1 MKNLSTIILLFMTI
15 CLTQTSCLAEI
26 VHIEF
31 SNDEF
36 SYISDKN
43 SMTSV
48 TCTKPFTYDFSPEN
62 LCLPI
67 VPATVALNGGATY
80 ESSVVKYHVSLVKE
94 NIDIAKVILPVTN
107 QEDNRG
113 EHNNMTTQMVSDTI
127 PVCRYVGTSTRQN
140 ISLVRFAIC
149 PFIYNQTQRKL
160 FLVDEIEIDVRT
172 TPCQS
177 IDNLPKYNM
186 GLESL
191 IETVVNPERLKSII
205 ANQIPSSSPSSSTLP
220 SLESTNSND
229 RVDYLVITNDALK
242 KSFDELIEWKETKGL
257 RCKITTIGEIDRAYY
272 ASDIQLKIKMY
283 LKNLHQNNGLKYV
296 LLGGDDS
303 IVPVRY
309 CYAYAYGYKETTNM
323 PSDLYY
329 ACLGEPFD
337 WDGNKDGIY
346 AKFDDHVDLMQDLIV
361 SRLPVRTK
369 EQVSDF
375 VYKLLDYEHNPVYND
390 NILLAGVKR
399 DYDMN
404 GKSDSEIE
412 GEMLYDRYIAKYWNG
427 RKYNFFDTGTD
438 FEGGKD
444 YDVNATNLTEQISRG
459 YNFID
464 LSAHGTEFQWIIERS
479 SHYTREHGAIQ
490 QNSGHTIVTTV
501 ACNTNAFDSKFDPC
515 LSESL
520 IRNRQSG
527 VIAYFG
533 CSREGFNNSEY
544 SQSSVGM
551 SAEYTEKFY
560 ENLFSES
567 SRDKHFGDIARKGKE
582 DMINTCY
589 YDNYFKWIQLGLN
602 PIGDPEMPIFIS
614 TPKIFNSKL
623 EKVENGFELDCLTN
637 GVKIAVKDNTTNT
650 TFLFENISSIN
661 LSDLPETSRICLT
674 KQNYIPKVIQI
685 KKIQNRDF
693 EGGDTIDG
701 DLVLTGA
708 AVHNGSP
715 RGEVVFSK
723 GETRIQAGE
732 VLLDTGTV
740 IEKGAVVE
748 INTKK

>member
-1 MKNLSTIILLFMTI
+1 MKKLSTIILLFMTI

-36 SYISDKN
+36 RYISDKN
-43 SMTSV
+43 RMTSV
-48 TCTKPFTYDFSPEN
+48 TRTKPFTYDFSPEN

-113 EHNNMTTQMVSDTI
+113 EPNYMPTQMISDTI

-140 ISLVRFAIC
+140 ISLVRFMIC
-149 PFIYNQTQRKL
+149 PFIYNKAQRKL
-160 FLVDEIEIDVRT
+160 FLVDEIEIDVKT

-220 SLESTNSND
+220 SLESINSND

-369 EQVSDF
+369 E
-375 VYKLLDYEHNPVYND
+375 
-390 NILLAGVKR
+390 
-399 DYDMN
+399 
-404 GKSDSEIE
+404 
-412 GEMLYDRYIAKYWNG
+412 
-427 RKYNFFDTGTD
+427 
-438 FEGGKD
+438 
-444 YDVNATNLTEQISRG
+444 
-459 YNFID
+459 
-464 LSAHGTEFQWIIERS
+464 
-479 SHYTREHGAIQ
+479 
-490 QNSGHTIVTTV
+490 
-501 ACNTNAFDSKFDPC
+501 
-515 LSESL
+515 
-520 IRNRQSG
+520 
-527 VIAYFG
+527 
-533 CSREGFNNSEY
+533 
-544 SQSSVGM
+544 
-551 SAEYTEKFY
+551 
-560 ENLFSES
+560 
-567 SRDKHFGDIARKGKE
+567 
-582 DMINTCY
+582 
-589 YDNYFKWIQLGLN
+589 
-602 PIGDPEMPIFIS
+602 
-614 TPKIFNSKL
+614 
-623 EKVENGFELDCLTN
+623 
-637 GVKIAVKDNTTNT
+637 
-650 TFLFENISSIN
+650 
-661 LSDLPETSRICLT
+661 
-674 KQNYIPKVIQI
+674 
-685 KKIQNRDF
+685 
-693 EGGDTIDG
+693 
-701 DLVLTGA
+701 
-708 AVHNGSP
+708 
-715 RGEVVFSK
+715 
-723 GETRIQAGE
+723 
-732 VLLDTGTV
+732 
-740 IEKGAVVE
+740 
-748 INTKK
+748 